1 MVEASRLGLYRAKCL
16 PQTLDI
22 ISRARRMRK
31 NHPLL
36 KSVYILTDG
45 DDDWIEEI
53 RMWLQSEGWNHVWV
67 GKRDVWSDWEDRE
80 VGVGVDMEVARR
92 AGVFVGNGVSC
103 SVSHALNKQLTI
115 QFSTTSSNIVLL
127 RSRDG
132 VHPDLTQFW

>member
-1 MVEASRLGLYRAKCL
+1 M
-16 PQTLDI
+16 
-22 ISRARRMRK
+22 
-31 NHPLL
+31 L

-92 AGVFVGNGVSC
+92 AGVFVGNGVGC
-103 SVSHALNKQLTI
+103 SV
-115 QFSTTSSNIVLL
+115 
-127 RSRDG
+127 
-132 VHPDLTQFW
+132 